1 MFWMR
6 TAFYMY
12 KFQFTY
18 PIFILMTFP
27 ERWKT
32 LIINKTITIRSS
44 AVDGRLWKNAWIRS
58 SCRDMMQSV
67 VNVKLACG
75 VVVGKIRST
84 FRNNENNCFSKWYPR
99 CKNVA
104 YAFKIYLK
112 CRWVVCLPTNTRFD
126 SLYFITSLFNDLLNK
141 IFFTYY
147 FHDFPKQ
154 DQSLYLCIC

>member
-6 TAFYMY
+6 TAFY
-12 KFQFTY
+12 KFQFAY
-18 PIFILMTFP
+18 PIFILITFP
-27 ERWKT
+27 ERWKA
-32 LIINKTITIRSS
+32 LIIKKT
-44 AVDGRLWKNAWIRS
+44 VMKLNAWIRS

-75 VVVGKIRST
+75 VVVGKTRST
-84 FRNNENNCFSKWYPR
+84 FRNNENNWFSKWYRR
-99 CKNVA
+99 CKMWLMLLRYIWSVGEWSV
-104 YAFKIYLK
+104 YQFIRGLIH
-112 CRWVVCLPTNTRFD
+112 CIL
-126 SLYFITSLFNDLLNK
+126 LIITSLFNDLLNK